1 MRCPHCAGS
10 GKVVDPTAVGLLLR
24 DQRVAAGL
32 SMRRLAALLG
42 TSSGHIAGIESGA
55 RNRRGEWTRRFAAA
69 CKANKVVDNGAA
81 GGVQP

>member
-10 GKVVDPTAVGLLLR
+10 GKVVDPAAVGQALR
-24 DQRVAAGL
+24 TARLTAGL

-69 CKANKVVDNGAA
+69 CKANKVVDNGVA